1 MAKLEIDSDLCSFY
15 ITLAS
20 LWQPTYNAKTIS
32 QNFLSVLPQSHT
44 HLRTLTESFV
54 SNRSRP
60 QKNEGGA

>member
-32 QNFLSVLPQSHT
+32 QNFLSGNLECCKFIVFGGCKSSH
-44 HLRTLTESFV
+44 
-54 SNRSRP
+54 
-60 QKNEGGA
+60 GANLDI